1 MKSVEINYIYI
12 GKKLDLLGGT
22 MMKEW
27 QKELVKRVI
36 VAVVDYVKEV
46 LENK

>member
-12 GKKLDLLGGT
+12 GKKLDLLGG
-22 MMKEW
+22 MIMEDWK
-27 QKELVKRVI
+27 KELLKRVI

>member
-12 GKKLDLLGGT
+12 GKKLDILGGMT
-22 MMKEW
+22 MEDWK
-27 QKELVKRVI
+27 KELLKRVI